1 MTSRSAGFSL
11 IELIIVIVV
20 VAIAAVA
27 IGSAF
32 AYISRSQRLGVDLQS
47 ATQIAQECA
56 AHVVGLGRKPGSY
69 AAVVPVASPS
79 TICNALPAIN
89 PAFTRVVNVTTMPT
103 GGALCSAGP
112 PAWACK
118 RIEIIVTRGGSGLVT
133 LNFMLVNY

>member
-1 MTSRSAGFSL
+1 MSAKRNGFSL

-32 AYISRSQRLGVDLQS
+32 AYMSRSLALNANLQT

-56 AHVVGLGRKPGSY
+56 DHVMGRGRKPGSY

-79 TICNALPAIN
+79 TICNSVPAV
-89 PAFTRVVNVTTMPT
+89 PAGFNRVVNVTVMPV
-103 GGALCSAGP
+103 GGALCSAG
-112 PAWACK
+112 WACK
-118 RIEIIVTRGGSGLVT
+118 RIEILVTRAGADLVT

>member
-1 MTSRSAGFSL
+1 MSAKRNGFSL

-32 AYISRSQRLGVDLQS
+32 AYMSRSLALNANLQT

-56 AHVVGLGRKPGSY
+56 DHVMGLGRKPGTY

-79 TICNALPAIN
+79 TICNSLPAID
-89 PAFTRVVNVTTMPT
+89 PAFSRVVNVTVIPV
-103 GGALCSAGP
+103 GGALCSVG
-112 PAWACK
+112 WACK
-118 RIEIIVTRGGSGLVT
+118 RIEILVTRAGADLVT

>member
-1 MTSRSAGFSL
+1 MKGFSI

-32 AYISRSQRLGVDLQS
+32 AYISRSQRLGVELQT

-56 AHVVGLGRKPGSY
+56 AHVTGLGRKPGSY

-79 TICNALPAIN
+79 TICDALPAID
-89 PAFTRVVNVTTMPT
+89 PAFARVVNVIDMVP
-103 GGALCSAGP
+103 GGALCSAG
-112 PAWACK
+112 WACK
-118 RIEIIVTRGGSGLVT
+118 QIEIIVTRGGGDLVR

>member
-1 MTSRSAGFSL
+1 MKRRGGFSI

-32 AYISRSQRLGVDLQS
+32 TYISRSQRLNIDLLT

-56 AHVVGLGRKPGSY
+56 AHVIGRGRKPGSY
-69 AAVVPVASPS
+69 AGVVSVASPS
-79 TICNALPAIN
+79 NVCNGLPAIDA
-89 PAFTRVVNVTTMPT
+89 AFTRRVNVTTMAT

-112 PAWACK
+112 PAWGCK
-118 RIEIIVTRGGSGLVT
+118 RVQIIVTRAGRDLVT
-133 LNFMLVNY
+133 MNFMLVNY